1 MFGLNFSCVMCLPMR
16 YCVSGTLADSL
27 RLKAE
32 KNRSTHIRVTQ
43 FGGWAE
49 REKVASGIKAGIND
63 GFGFTHHFLR

>member
-1 MFGLNFSCVMCLPMR
+1 MCLPMR

-32 KNRSTHIRVTQ
+32 KNRSAHARVTQ

-49 REKVASGIKAGIND
+49 RAMVASGTEAGRND
-63 GFGFTHHFLR
+63 GFVFTHHFL